1 MSEKSA
7 ALLLEQQE
15 PQMGGESASTQPMPI
30 VTKLPPDVKV
40 LRDFVKRR
48 HIPLMD
54 MLEVVQTI
62 YPRCDKS
69 LLSKCIHGEETGARL
84 RDDALKVLVLHFRED
99 SRQASP
105 ERRRAKPNR
114 CVCRV
119 TDAIFKALQ
128 RRLQQTGQSVQDYI
142 EALLLADLQA
152 HREEL
157 KQWESSW
164 R

>member
-7 ALLLEQQE
+7 ALLVAQQE
-15 PQMGGESASTQPMPI
+15 PQVGGESASTQPMPI

-54 MLEVVQTI
+54 ILEVVQTI

-69 LLSKCIHGEETGARL
+69 LLSKCAHGEETGAKL
-84 RDDALKVLVLHFRED
+84 RDDAMRALMVHFRED
-99 SRQASP
+99 GKQTSP
-105 ERRRAKPNR
+105 EHRRKKPNR

-119 TDAIFKALQ
+119 TDAVYAALQ
-128 RRLQQTGQSVQDYI
+128 RRLQQTGQSVQDYL
-142 EALLLADLQA
+142 EALILADLQT
-152 HREEL
+152 HRKEI
-157 KQWESSW
+157 
-164 R
+164 

>member
-1 MSEKSA
+1 MSKESA
-7 ALLLEQQE
+7 APLVAQQE
-15 PQMGGESASTQPMPI
+15 PQVGGETESTQPMPI

-69 LLSKCIHGEETGARL
+69 LLSKCAHGEETGAKL
-84 RDDALKVLVLHFRED
+84 RDDAMRALMVHFRED
-99 SRQASP
+99 GQRVSP
-105 ERRRAKPNR
+105 ERRRTKPNR

-119 TDAIFKALQ
+119 TDAVYEALQ

-142 EALLLADLQA
+142 EALILADLQA

-157 KQWESSW
+157 K